1 MYFLNVHGYQGHSG
15 NNVFQMLNA
24 CFPDVEIISPQL
36 VNKPSIDFSTLK
48 RIVINKADFG
58 IAFGKSLGGFYV
70 CHLNKMFNMPC
81 ICINPSFEP
90 WINNVFENEDLE
102 FLSSHSFETFEFL
115 KNITC
120 LFEMTDERVNHLRA
134 FGKFPFLKETS
145 NYWYST
151 GSGHDFNV
159 IETDRLIHEQIKRVV
174 NYYQTEFYRYNEFF
188 TDTNC

>member
-15 NNVFQMLNA
+15 NNVFQMLKA
-24 CFPDVEIISPQL
+24 CFPEVEIISPQL

-48 RIVINKADFG
+48 RIIINKADYG

-70 CHLNKMFNMPC
+70 CHLNKILNMPC

-90 WINNVFENEDLE
+90 WINNIFEDEDLE
-102 FLSSHSFETFEFL
+102 FLSAYSFETFEFL

-134 FGKFPFLKETS
+134 FDKFPFLKETN
-145 NYWYST
+145 NY
-151 GSGHDFNV
+151 
-159 IETDRLIHEQIKRVV
+159 L
-174 NYYQTEFYRYNEFF
+174 
-188 TDTNC
+188 